1 MGDSNCRLTHLI
13 FRTLGWCVVN
23 GLKEENNKN
32 NQETITGKG
41 WYFFVEQRKSSIDKG
56 NTESEQYGNVTG

>member
-1 MGDSNCRLTHLI
+1 M
-13 FRTLGWCVVN
+13 VN